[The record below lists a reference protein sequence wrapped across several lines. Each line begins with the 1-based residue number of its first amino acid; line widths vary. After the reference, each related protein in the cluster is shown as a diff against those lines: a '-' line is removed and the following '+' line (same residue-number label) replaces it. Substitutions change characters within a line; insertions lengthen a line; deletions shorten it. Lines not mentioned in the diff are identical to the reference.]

1 MGSKMK
7 PTVFNERVA
16 VALKSWHHTAKKQI
30 KHGRTSESTTPFS
43 SRPATPTHDSSPIH
57 LLRNVHKRSRSADES
72 FANSLS
78 PRRNSDFDT
87 WDVESQQE
95 PSSSSIKYHS
105 RFREED
111 SEKKKPSAVELPA
124 GPGIIRT
131 QHEIST
137 ISLRDFYFSDYFY
150 LLKKN

>member
-1 MGSKMK
+1 MGTKMK

-16 VALKSWHHTAKKQI
+16 VALKSWHHTAKKQM

-43 SRPATPTHDSSPIH
+43 SRTATPTHGSSPIH
-57 LLRNVHKRSRSADES
+57 LLHNVHKRSRSADES
-72 FANSLS
+72 LANSMS

-95 PSSSSIKYHS
+95 PSSSSSAKYHS

-111 SEKKKPSAVELPA
+111 SEKKNPASSSAVEL
-124 GPGIIRT
+124 GQLRT
-131 QHEIST
+131 HQHEICS
-137 ISLRDFYFSDYFY
+137 ISLRDFSF
-150 LLKKN
+150 K